1 MAQIGDLLKDI
12 WYLIVYGLPYEEYK
26 EHKNMIDEK
35 REHEHAEKAKT
46 FGEELHEIATPIYE
60 ERARRSKEEAEKS
73 RKEWEANFNH
83 SAKVVFDIMKDAFVK
98 EANNGYFYYDIL
110 LEDIKDMLIAKQV
123 YYYREK
129 DLLEALNRVGQT
141 MGIEVSS
148 YELTK
153 YHVDESG
160 ERKED
165 GYNTW
170 VKFKW

>member
-1 MAQIGDLLKDI
+1 MDWKKILK
-12 WYLIVYGLPYEEYK
+12 YLYGVNGSYGGNKGVLPERGK
-26 EHKNMIDEK
+26 GTAPIPKPQP
-35 REHEHAEKAKT
+35 KT

-60 ERARRSKEEAEKS
+60 ERARRSKEEAEKA

-160 ERKED
+160 ECKED

>member
-12 WYLIVYGLPYEEYK
+12 WYLIVHGLSYEEYK
-26 EHKNMIDEK
+26 EYKSMIGGK
-35 REHEHAEKAKT
+35 PKT
-46 FGEELHEIATPIYE
+46 FGEELHEIATPIHE
-60 ERARRSKEEAEKS
+60 ENERKNKEEKEKL
-73 RKEWEANFNH
+73 RKEREANHNH
-83 SAKVVFDIMKDAFVK
+83 SAKVVFDFTKDAFVK
-98 EANNGYFYYDIL
+98 EANNGYFYYNIL
-110 LEDIKDMLIAKQV
+110 FEDIEDMLIAKQV

-148 YELTK
+148 YERTK

-160 ERKED
+160 ECKED
-165 GYNTW
+165 GCNTW